1 MSQANDRISRKGYT
15 LSEML
20 VVLSVLVT
28 VTALSQ
34 PALREALSDSRLRSA
49 AKQVRV
55 ELAKTRLKAMKSG
68 VALQFRYKLGQ
79 SRFEIAPTSLADGHG
94 RAGAR
99 IDRDRQRDE
108 TTDPVLESVVEQDL
122 PQGVSF
128 ELEDQGDV
136 QAVAAVSEDGWS
148 DPIVFYPN
156 GRTENAHI
164 RLKGEHRAFVEV
176 SLRGL
181 TGVATASKPRH
192 EEELR

>member
-1 MSQANDRISRKGYT
+1 LYVNQANERITRHGYT

-55 ELAKTRLKAMKSG
+55 ELAKARLKAMKTG
-68 VALQFRYKLGQ
+68 IALQFRYKLGQ
-79 SRFEIAPTSLADGHG
+79 GRFEVGPKLLDEVATRP
-94 RAGAR
+94 RA
-99 IDRDRQRDE
+99 DRDPRRGK
-108 TTDPVLESVVEQDL
+108 TSDPAAEAVVEQDL

-128 ELEDQGDV
+128 EHDEPEEV
-136 QAVAAVSEDGWS
+136 QRAPAVGENGWS

-164 RLKGEHRAFVEV
+164 RLKGEHHAFIEV

-181 TGVATASKPRH
+181 TGVATSGKPRH
-192 EEELR
+192 EEEEL

>member
-1 MSQANDRISRKGYT
+1 MNHRIARNGYT

-55 ELAKTRLKAMKSG
+55 ELAKTRLKAMKTG
-68 VALQFRYKLGQ
+68 IALQFRYKLGEG
-79 SRFEIAPTSLADGHG
+79 RFEVGPNSLDEQAA
-94 RAGAR
+94 RLGAR
-99 IDRDRQRDE
+99 ADRDRLRGE
-108 TTDPVLESVVEQDL
+108 ITDPVAQPVVEQDL

-128 ELEDQGDV
+128 ERDEPEEV
-136 QAVAAVSEDGWS
+136 QAASAVGEDGWS

-164 RLKGEHRAFVEV
+164 RLKGEHRSFIEV

-181 TGVATASKPRH
+181 TGVATAGKPRH
-192 EEELR
+192 EEEL

>member
-1 MSQANDRISRKGYT
+1 
-15 LSEML
+15 ML

-55 ELAKTRLKAMKSG
+55 ELAKARLKAMKTG
-68 VALQFRYKLGQ
+68 IALQFRYKVGQ
-79 SRFEIAPTSLADGHG
+79 GRFEVGPKSLNEVT
-94 RAGAR
+94 AR
-99 IDRDRQRDE
+99 PRVDRDPRRDE
-108 TTDPVLESVVEQDL
+108 IADPAAEAVVEQDL

-128 ELEDQGDV
+128 EHDEPEEV
-136 QAVAAVSEDGWS
+136 ERASAVGEDGWS

-164 RLKGEHRAFVEV
+164 RLKGEHHAFIEV

-181 TGVATASKPRH
+181 TGVATSGKPRH
-192 EEELR
+192 EEEEL